1 MGDGGGVSSWEPHQ
15 GFINQLPVAKR
26 LSLDGEGPPQQPA
39 PLGKGGEILMSW
51 REAGGIEG
59 FIRTW

>member
-26 LSLDGEGPPQQPA
+26 LSLAGEGPQQQLA
-39 PLGKGGEILMSW
+39 PLGKGGDILMS
-51 REAGGIEG
+51 
-59 FIRTW
+59 